1 MSHTYIERAK
11 VKFLKAVFLTAI
23 LSGIVQELPTSVFAA
38 TTGEVTTRFTIDK
51 MNCPLCPITVR
62 KSMEKVPGVKQVEV
76 DYEMK
81 IATVIFDPAITD
93 KSQIA
98 KASTDIGYPASVAEN
113 SE

>member
-1 MSHTYIERAK
+1 MQG
-11 VKFLKAVFLTAI
+11 
-23 LSGIVQELPTSVFAA
+23 LSTSVYAA
-38 TTGEVTTRFTIDK
+38 TSGEVTTRFAIEK

-62 KSMEKVPGVKQVEV
+62 KSMEKVPGVKRVKV

-81 IATVIFDPAITD
+81 IATVIFDPALTN

-98 KASTDIGYPASVAEN
+98 DASTDIGYPASVLADT